1 MTRAPDGGKPGT
13 SLLFCTV
20 QSSCVTPVGTPS
32 RSMLPG
38 DSLQVHVPSA
48 DVSPQTVF
56 GSLDPKG
63 LAALQ
68 AAFHDSLAEE
78 GKGAKVSPPDCT
90 ANHLLQALTLT
101 LWRCLTQLLGTL

>member
-1 MTRAPDGGKPGT
+1 MP
-13 SLLFCTV
+13 V
-20 QSSCVTPVGTPS
+20 QSACPTPVGTPF

-38 DSLQVHVPSA
+38 DSLNVSVPST

-68 AAFHDSLAEE
+68 AAFRNSFADKA
-78 GKGAKVSPPDCT
+78 KDAKVSNADV
-90 ANHLLQALTLT
+90 
-101 LWRCLTQLLGTL
+101 

>member
-1 MTRAPDGGKPGT
+1 
-13 SLLFCTV
+13 
-20 QSSCVTPVGTPS
+20 
-32 RSMLPG
+32 MLPG
-38 DSLQVHVPSA
+38 DALQAHAPSA

-78 GKGAKVSPPDCT
+78 GQGAKVGPAAARHHAD
-90 ANHLLQALTLT
+90 ALHS
-101 LWRCLTQLLGTL
+101 C